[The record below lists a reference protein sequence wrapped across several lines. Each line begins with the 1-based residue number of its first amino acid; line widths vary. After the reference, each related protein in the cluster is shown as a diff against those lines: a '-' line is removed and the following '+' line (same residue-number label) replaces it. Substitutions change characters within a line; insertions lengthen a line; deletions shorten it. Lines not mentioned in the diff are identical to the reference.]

1 MNVKNYLYLV
11 IASLLSWWLVKL
23 TGLDEIINTSHAP
36 PHSTDYYSKGYIKWE
51 MNEHGQLKSKLQADQ
66 MFHYRDDGS
75 TVMVKPL
82 MYSYDQKN
90 PPWVMASESGIMS
103 ADGKNLQLNG
113 SVAIDRTRGVGLRPL
128 RINTS
133 NLKVKP
139 ETSYAETVEWA
150 ELISPPNKTT
160 GTGMKMTYA
169 QPIHLELLS
178 QVKGKYETK

>member
-1 MNVKNYLYLV
+1 MIVKNYLYLV

>member
-1 MNVKNYLYLV
+1 MTVKNYVYLV
-11 IASLLSWWLVKL
+11 IATLLSWWLVKL

-36 PHSTDYYSKGYIKWE
+36 PHSPDYYSKGYIKWE
-51 MNEHGQLKSKLQADQ
+51 MNENGQLKSKLQADQ

-113 SVAIDRTRGVGLRPL
+113 SVSIDRTRGVGLRPL

>member
-1 MNVKNYLYLV
+1 MIVKNYLYLV
-11 IASLLSWWLVKL
+11 IASILSWWLVKL